1 MRPCY
6 LPSAGFNRFRFN
18 GSARLASQLPMKP
31 PEVGVYLEQRPQM
44 GKFTVEFCT
53 HFCYAVT
60 ISKIVKK
67 GGALGGTRVIFVCL
81 ELGLV
86 WLIYFGFGLA
96 TSHDMP
102 VWLTAFMV
110 VMVDRT
116 VTFITT
122 LSKDQ
127 RDRLRE

>member
-1 MRPCY
+1 
-6 LPSAGFNRFRFN
+6 
-18 GSARLASQLPMKP
+18 
-31 PEVGVYLEQRPQM
+31 M
-44 GKFTVEFCT
+44 GKFTVDFSASLR
-53 HFCYAVT
+53 YAFT

-67 GGALGGTRVIFVCL
+67 GGALGGTRIIIVCL

-86 WLIYFGFGLA
+86 WLIYFGFGIA

-110 VMVDRT
+110 LMVDRT

-122 LSKDQ
+122 HAKDR